1 MRCPE
6 FPRRFCLLA
15 LAFQRG
21 QSVVEYGM
29 IIAAVAIVVLLGVTT
44 FGSEIRPWFEHLAS
58 GITTVGT

>member
-1 MRCPE
+1 
-6 FPRRFCLLA
+6 
-15 LAFQRG
+15 
-21 QSVVEYGM
+21 M